1 MKYHGRLG
9 FVLTEQTSPGTWT
22 PRTEIR
28 EVSGDVLQR
37 TIRETDAQTIN
48 PDLEFSQQ
56 ISFLYDSFITQNMF
70 VMEWIEWMGK
80 KWKISKIDIR
90 PPRMIVTMGKEWIE
104 EADDD
109 KVES

>member
-1 MKYHGRLG
+1 MKYHGKLG

-28 EVSGDVLQR
+28 EVTGDVLQR
-37 TIRETDAQTIN
+37 TIRESDAQTIN
-48 PDLEFSQQ
+48 PDVTFDQQ
-56 ISFLYDSFITQNMF
+56 ISFLYDSFMTQNMF

-80 KWKISKIDIR
+80 RFKISKIDIR

-104 EADDD
+104 EGGNDQA
-109 KVES
+109 ES